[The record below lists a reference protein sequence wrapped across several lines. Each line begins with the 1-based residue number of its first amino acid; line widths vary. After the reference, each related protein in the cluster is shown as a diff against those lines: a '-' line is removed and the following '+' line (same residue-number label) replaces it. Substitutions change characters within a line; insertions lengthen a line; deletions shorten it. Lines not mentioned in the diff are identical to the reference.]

1 MPRWR
6 ALPDELDP
14 QVREF
19 AGQLRR
25 LVDRGGL
32 SIAAVADRT
41 GYSKTSWERYLN
53 GRLLAPKG
61 AIVALA
67 EVTGTDPVHL
77 TTMWELAERAW
88 SRSEMRHDM
97 TMEAIRISQA
107 RAALGETGGQSTVKG
122 GRNGRGGRSATATP
136 GVAGPAGVSPT
147 VPPQPR
153 SSGDERTSRSPYGG
167 SIAPTPSSP
176 SSSSSSSSASPY
188 GGSGGA
194 GPVAGGVSRVSWGSR
209 PSSASSP
216 SPSPS
221 SPSPSSSASA
231 SASSPSGLAG
241 GPPSS
246 ASSASAS
253 ASVSSASSSRVPAGV
268 SVTGG
273 AQASGGASAPS
284 GVFGPP
290 PGGDGRSDDGD
301 SAPKRRV
308 TMFLAGAVGALVVIA
323 AAFFLT
329 NGDGKD
335 RAEGKPPTSPSN
347 SIGTNPDLPPGVK
360 CSGKDCDG
368 KDPETMGCIGN
379 LVRTTDEATVG
390 TTRVEVRYSKTCQAA
405 WARIT
410 GAAQG
415 DEVQVT
421 VGTAKQTAAIEAA
434 GDNIAYTQ
442 MIAVKDAGE
451 ATACATLA
459 SGRKGC
465 TG

>member
-1 MPRWR
+1 M
-6 ALPDELDP
+6 PDELDP

-77 TTMWELAERAW
+77 ATMWELAERAW

-122 GRNGRGGRSATATP
+122 GGHGRGGRSATATP
-136 GVAGPAGVSPT
+136 GVAGPAGVTPS
-147 VPPQPR
+147 VPVQPR
-153 SSGDERTSRSPYGG
+153 SSAGDRASRPPYTGG
-167 SIAPTPSSP
+167 AASAGASRISWGATPSTSP
-176 SSSSSSSSASPY
+176 ASSA
-188 GGSGGA
+188 
-194 GPVAGGVSRVSWGSR
+194 
-209 PSSASSP
+209 SP
-216 SPSPS
+216 SPSPAA
-221 SPSPSSSASA
+221 ASRA
-231 SASSPSGLAG
+231 GLAG
-241 GPPSS
+241 GRSS
-246 ASSASAS
+246 TASPVSGSGPGS
-253 ASVSSASSSRVPAGV
+253 ASVSSASPLRGAGGAAV
-268 SVTGG
+268 AGGG
-273 AQASGGASAPS
+273 AQVAGGASAPS

-290 PGGDGRSDDGD
+290 PGGGGRPDAGD
-301 SAPKRRV
+301 ARPKRRV
-308 TMFLAGAVGALVVIA
+308 PMFLAGAVGGLVLIA
-323 AAFFLT
+323 GAFYLV

-335 RAEGKPPTSPSN
+335 RADGKPPSSASTSA
-347 SIGTNPDLPPGVK
+347 GTNPDLPAGVK
-360 CSGKDCDG
+360 CSGKDCEG
-368 KDPETMGCIGN
+368 KDPETMGCIGD
-379 LVRTTDEATVG
+379 LVRTADEATVG
-390 TTRVEVRYSKTCQAA
+390 TARVEVRYSRTCQAA

-415 DEVQVT
+415 DEVQV
-421 VGTAKQTAAIEAA
+421 AAGMTRQSAAVETA
-434 GDNIAYTQ
+434 GDNIAYTL
-442 MIAVKDAGE
+442 MINVKDAGE

-459 SGRKGC
+459 SGQKGC

>member
-1 MPRWR
+1 
-6 ALPDELDP
+6 LPDELDP

-67 EVTGTDPVHL
+67 EVTGADPVHL
-77 TTMWELAERAW
+77 ATMWELAERAW

-122 GRNGRGGRSATATP
+122 GRNGRGGRSATAIP
-136 GVAGPAGVSPT
+136 GVAGPAGVAPS
-147 VPPQPR
+147 VPVQPR
-153 SSGDERTSRSPYGG
+153 SSADDSASRPPYGAG
-167 SIAPTPSSP
+167 AISGGASRISWGVTPSSATSAP
-176 SSSSSSSSASPY
+176 STS
-188 GGSGGA
+188 
-194 GPVAGGVSRVSWGSR
+194 
-209 PSSASSP
+209 

-221 SPSPSSSASA
+221 SPSGRAGGRPSSVSPAS
-231 SASSPSGLAG
+231 G
-241 GPPSS
+241 
-246 ASSASAS
+246 S
-253 ASVSSASSSRVPAGV
+253 ASVSSASSSRGPAGV
-268 SVTGG
+268 SVSGG
-273 AQASGGASAPS
+273 AQVSGGASAPS

-290 PGGDGRSDDGD
+290 PGGGGRSGDGD
-301 SAPKRRV
+301 GPPKRRV
-308 TMFLAGAVGALVVIA
+308 TMFLAGAVGGLVVIA

-335 RAEGKPPTSPSN
+335 QADDKPPTSPST
-347 SIGTNPDLPPGVK
+347 SIGTNPDLPAGVK

-415 DEVQVT
+415 DQVQVT
-421 VGTAKQTAAIEAA
+421 AGGTKQTAAIEAA
-434 GDNIAYTQ
+434 GDDIAYTL
-442 MIAVKDAGE
+442 MITVKDAGD
-451 ATACATLA
+451 AAACATLA

>member
-107 RAALGETGGQSTVKG
+107 RAALGETGGQSTVNGG
-122 GRNGRGGRSATATP
+122 GRNGRAGRSATATP

-153 SSGDERTSRSPYGG
+153 SPSDRISRSPYGG
-167 SIAPTPSSP
+167 SREPSTSSP
-176 SSSSSSSSASPY
+176 SAPSVSSSSSSFSPAPPY
-188 GGSGGA
+188 GGVGGA
-194 GPVAGGVSRVSWGSR
+194 GSAVGGASRVSWGAAPPASSSG
-209 PSSASSP
+209 PSPSASS
-216 SPSPS
+216 
-221 SPSPSSSASA
+221 
-231 SASSPSGLAG
+231 SSPSGLVG
-241 GPPSS
+241 GRSS
-246 ASSASAS
+246 SGSSGAAPGPT
-253 ASVSSASSSRVPAGV
+253 SVSSSSSSRVPAGAV
-268 SVTGG
+268 QGDD
-273 AQASGGASAPS
+273 AAAPS

-290 PGGDGRSDDGD
+290 PGGGGRSGDGD
-301 SAPKRRV
+301 SQPKRRV
-308 TMFLAGAVGALVVIA
+308 TMFLAGAVGALVLIA
-323 AAFFLT
+323 AAFLLT
-329 NGDGKD
+329 DGGGADQAGDG
-335 RAEGKPPTSPSN
+335 PSTSPST
-347 SIGTNPDLPPGVK
+347 SIGTNPDLPAGVK

-379 LVRTTDEATVG
+379 LVRTTDEATIG
-390 TTRVEVRYSKTCQAA
+390 TTRVEVRYSKACQAA

-415 DEVQVT
+415 DEVQVA
-421 VGTAKQTAAIEAA
+421 VGKTKQTAAIEAA

-442 MIAVKDAGE
+442 MVAVKDAGE

-459 SGRKGC
+459 SGQKGC

>member
-14 QVREF
+14 QVKEF

-77 TTMWELAERAW
+77 ATMWELAERAW

-107 RAALGETGGQSTVKG
+107 RAALGETGGHSVVKSG
-122 GRNGRGGRSATATP
+122 GSGRGGRSATATP
-136 GVAGPAGVSPT
+136 GVAGPAGVTPS
-147 VPPQPR
+147 VPVQPR
-153 SSGDERTSRSPYGG
+153 SSAGDRASRPPYGG
-167 SIAPTPSSP
+167 A
-176 SSSSSSSSASPY
+176 AA
-188 GGSGGA
+188 SGGA
-194 GPVAGGVSRVSWGSR
+194 SRISWGATPSTSPSP
-209 PSSASSP
+209 PSSA
-216 SPSPS
+216 PS
-221 SPSPSSSASA
+221 SAAASRA
-231 SASSPSGLAG
+231 GLAG
-241 GPPSS
+241 GRSSTVSPAQGPGPGAAS
-246 ASSASAS
+246 ASSASS
-253 ASVSSASSSRVPAGV
+253 IRD
-268 SVTGG
+268 TGG
-273 AQASGGASAPS
+273 TGGTPVVGGAAQLAGGASAPS

-290 PGGDGRSDDGD
+290 PGGSRAGDGD
-301 SAPKRRV
+301 ARPKRRV
-308 TMFLAGAVGALVVIA
+308 PMFLAGAVGGLVLIA
-323 AAFFLT
+323 GAFFLV

-335 RAEGKPPTSPSN
+335 RADGKPPGSASTST
-347 SIGTNPDLPPGVK
+347 GTNPDLPAGVK
-360 CSGKDCDG
+360 CRGKGCEG

-379 LVRTTDEATVG
+379 LVRTADEATVG
-390 TTRVEVRYSKTCQAA
+390 TARVEVRYSKTCQAA

-410 GAAQG
+410 GAVQG
-415 DEVQVT
+415 DEVQVAAGMT
-421 VGTAKQTAAIEAA
+421 RQTAAIEAA
-434 GDNIAYTQ
+434 GDTIAYTL
-442 MIAVKDAGE
+442 MINVEGAGD

-459 SGRKGC
+459 SGKKGC

>member
-77 TTMWELAERAW
+77 ATMWELAERAW

-107 RAALGETGGQSTVKG
+107 RAALGETGGQSTVKSG
-122 GRNGRGGRSATATP
+122 GNGRGGRSATATP
-136 GVAGPAGVSPT
+136 GVAGPAGV
-147 VPPQPR
+147 VPSVPVQPR
-153 SSGDERTSRSPYGG
+153 SSAGDRASRPPYGG
-167 SIAPTPSSP
+167 GAASAGASRISWGTTPSTSSP
-176 SSSSSSSSASPY
+176 ST
-188 GGSGGA
+188 
-194 GPVAGGVSRVSWGSR
+194 
-209 PSSASSP
+209 
-216 SPSPS
+216 S
-221 SPSPSSSASA
+221 SPSPSSSAA
-231 SASSPSGLAG
+231 SRAGLAG
-241 GPPSS
+241 GRSS
-246 ASSASAS
+246 SDYAASGSDLGSDLGSAP
-253 ASVSSASSSRVPAGV
+253 VSSASSLRG
-268 SVTGG
+268 TGG
-273 AQASGGASAPS
+273 AQVAGAGAQVSGGASAPS

-290 PGGDGRSDDGD
+290 PGGGRSEGGD
-301 SAPKRRV
+301 ARPKRRMP
-308 TMFLAGAVGALVVIA
+308 MFLAGAVGGLVLIA
-323 AAFFLT
+323 GAYFLT

-335 RAEGKPPTSPSN
+335 QAEGKPPSSAATST
-347 SIGTNPDLPPGVK
+347 GTNPDLPAGVK
-360 CSGKDCDG
+360 CSGKDCEG
-368 KDPETMGCIGN
+368 KDPETMGCIGD
-379 LVRTTDEATVG
+379 LVRTADEATVG
-390 TTRVEVRYSKTCQAA
+390 TARVEVRYSRTCQAA

-415 DEVQVT
+415 DEVQVAAGMT
-421 VGTAKQTAAIEAA
+421 RQSAAIEAA
-434 GDNIAYTQ
+434 GDNIAYTL
-442 MIAVKDAGE
+442 MINVKDAGE

-459 SGRKGC
+459 SGQKGC

>member
-122 GRNGRGGRSATATP
+122 GGRNGRAGRSATATP

-153 SSGDERTSRSPYGG
+153 SSSERTSRAPYGG
-167 SIAPTPSSP
+167 SVTPSPSSP
-176 SSSSSSSSASPY
+176 SSSSSSASSASPY
-188 GGSGGA
+188 GGVGGA
-194 GPVAGGVSRVSWGSR
+194 GAVAGGASRVSWGATP
-209 PSSASSP
+209 PSGPSASSP
-216 SPSPS
+216 STSVPSSSPSRPAGGSPS
-221 SPSPSSSASA
+221 SVSSGSVSSA
-231 SASSPSGLAG
+231 
-241 GPPSS
+241 
-246 ASSASAS
+246 
-253 ASVSSASSSRVPAGV
+253 SSASSSRVPAGAAV
-268 SVTGG
+268 PGG
-273 AQASGGASAPS
+273 AQGAGGASVPS

-290 PGGDGRSDDGD
+290 ASGGGRLDDGD
-301 SAPKRRV
+301 SSPKRRV

-335 RAEGKPPTSPSN
+335 QAEGKSPTSPST
-347 SIGTNPDLPPGVK
+347 SIGTNPDLPAGVK

-368 KDPETMGCIGN
+368 KDPETMGCIGS

-421 VGTAKQTAAIEAA
+421 VGRTKQTAAIEAA

-442 MIAVKDAGE
+442 MITVKDAGE

-459 SGRKGC
+459 SGQKGC